1 MISTSQLHTYMYTMT
16 AARLGFLHQSFTP
29 WNKKSQLHIEKILCS
44 QNLFLLIY
52 PCSFLPTCVGKMLP
66 EYFCTFSIS
75 SSCLLHIYMYI
86 GNSFI
91 QECFLHMFLR
101 NMLPTCTRAGSMFL
115 ALLSVG
121 RFYNTKFLPPL
132 AIRSI
137 YENVLVKACVHM
149 FI

>member
-1 MISTSQLHTYMYTMT
+1 
-16 AARLGFLHQSFTP
+16 
-29 WNKKSQLHIEKILCS
+29 
-44 QNLFLLIY
+44 
-52 PCSFLPTCVGKMLP
+52 
-66 EYFCTFSIS
+66 
-75 SSCLLHIYMYI
+75 MYI